1 MDDHPLE
8 ALDGCGMP
16 PTASNGPSDA
26 VNNLISA

>member
-16 PTASNGPSDA
+16 PTPSNGLSDA